1 MIMKNMKIPVLEG
14 LSFSLT
20 VAQPPAAGRNG
31 G

>member
-20 VAQPPAAGRNG
+20 VAQPAAGKNG